1 MLNFKNLVLTF
12 IFMIGMVFA
21 EDHPGDKK
29 AKKDGYSAKWQVKAF
44 SSAAPDFIGDYA
56 TVIGVDGSV
65 LQERTNGW
73 SCVNHTLILDVC
85 S

>member
-44 SSAAPDFIGDYA
+44 SSAAPDFL
-56 TVIGVDGSV
+56 S
-65 LQERTNGW
+65 
-73 SCVNHTLILDVC
+73 LIHI
-85 S
+85 